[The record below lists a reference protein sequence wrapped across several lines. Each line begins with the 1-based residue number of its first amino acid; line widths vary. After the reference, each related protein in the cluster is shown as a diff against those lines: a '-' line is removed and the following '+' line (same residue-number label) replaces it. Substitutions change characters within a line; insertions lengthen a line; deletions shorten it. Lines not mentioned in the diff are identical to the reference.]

1 MPGRAGWKGTV
12 MKCPNCGEQM
22 KEGQLYCEHC
32 GEEIRIVP
40 EFEPEIENSIRKTL
54 SDVATEIMVPVKEKE
69 TEEPAPK
76 RKKRSRTAGPKK
88 KKKPVF
94 RFLMWIFAAGILF
107 FAVKGVSYFLPDF
120 QYKKAVNALEKG
132 RCEEAAGYFER
143 ALELSPANVS
153 YLNGLSGC
161 YYAMGEFQEAER
173 ICLETIALD
182 GSNADAYRRLV
193 TIYESQEQY
202 EKISELIQNC
212 NDREIR
218 NQYLDYMA
226 NPPETDMKGGT
237 YQEIIS
243 VKLICNGTGTV
254 YYTLDGSQP
263 DEKSEIYTLP
273 LLMDAGPHMIKAFFV
288 NQYGVKSPVMTEEYY
303 IDVVLPD
310 APVVMPDSGTYQS
323 PTLIEVEI
331 PQDCTVYYT
340 TDRSE
345 PDSGSTLY
353 TEPVWMPVGNSQF
366 RFVAITPGGVC
377 SEIMER
383 RYTLELHPVLSME
396 AASNQLLLMLKN
408 AGLLLSLQG
417 EVPEKSGRNFYTY
430 KYTLTINDHNY
441 YLYREYYE
449 EIAGTSNATGNDYVV
464 NYMSGECYRAVQ
476 QEDKTFKL
484 YTIEPLGTDTEE
496 NES

>member
-1 MPGRAGWKGTV
+1 MPVRAGWKGTV

-54 SDVATEIMVPVKEKE
+54 SDVATEIMVPVKE
-69 TEEPAPK
+69 EEKPAPK
-76 RKKRSRTAGPKK
+76 KKKGSKTGGSKK

-94 RFLMWIFAAGILF
+94 HWLWWILAACAF
-107 FAVKGVSYFLPDF
+107 FFTVKGALYFLPDF
-120 QYKKAVNALEKG
+120 QYQKAMSALGKG
-132 RCEEAAGYFER
+132 RWEEAAGYLER

-153 YLNGLSGC
+153 YLNSLSEC
-161 YYAMGEFQEAER
+161 YYEMGEFQEAER

-182 GSNADAYRRLV
+182 GSNADSYRKLV
-193 TIYESQEQY
+193 TMYESGGRY
-202 EKISELIQNC
+202 EAINELMQNC
-212 NDREIR
+212 SDREIC

-237 YQEIIS
+237 YQEVIS
-243 VKLICNGTGTV
+243 VKLICNGVGTV

-273 LLMDAGPHMIKAFFV
+273 ILMDAGPHVIKAFFV
-288 NQYGVKSPVMTEEYY
+288 NQYGVKSPVMTQEYY
-303 IDVVLPD
+303 IDVMLPD
-310 APVVMPDSGTYQS
+310 APAVIPDSGVYQS
-323 PTLIEVEI
+323 PALIEVEI

-353 TEPVWMPVGNSQF
+353 TEPFWMPVGNSQF
-366 RFVAITPGGVC
+366 WFVAITPGGGC
-377 SEIMER
+377 SEIVEKN
-383 RYTLELHPVLSME
+383 YTLDLHPVLSME

-417 EVPEKSGRNFYTY
+417 EVPKKSGRNLYTY

-449 EIAGTSNATGNDYVV
+449 ETAGTSNATGNDYVV